1 MSATL
6 EGRDFSNKVVLITGG
21 STGIGNATAERLAA
35 RGATVVLLAR
45 SFEERV
51 SKDPRWHCVAADVRQ
66 KAELV
71 ESAKRICDVH
81 GGLDGLFVN
90 AGIAEFCSVQDADET
105 HFDRLFDTNVKGAF
119 FTTQCFAP
127 LVRRGGSIVF
137 TSSVAAAIGS
147 PWCAVYGASK
157 GAIEA
162 FARSLAAELL
172 EKDIRVNC
180 VSPGPTETPIL
191 AKSAV
196 SEAGTAKLAPFVFQR
211 MRMGRLGSAPE
222 IAEAAAFLLGSGS
235 SFITGQTLAVDGG
248 MSGI

>member
-1 MSATL
+1 MSASL
-6 EGRDFSNKVVLITGG
+6 EARDFRSEVVLITGG
-21 STGIGNATAERLAA
+21 SSGIGLATAAVLAA
-35 RGATVVLLAR
+35 RGANVVLLAR
-45 SFEERV
+45 SFDEAIG
-51 SKDPRWHCVAADVRQ
+51 KDPRWRCVTADVRH
-66 KAELV
+66 KSELEQV
-71 ESAKRICDVH
+71 AAGVRDLYGE
-81 GGLDGLFVN
+81 LTGLFVN
-90 AGIAEFCSVQDADET
+90 AGVAEFCAVQDSDEA

-127 LVRRGGSIVF
+127 LVRPRGSIVF

-157 GAIEA
+157 GAVEA

-172 EKDIRVNC
+172 ERNIRVNC

-191 AKSAV
+191 TKSPV
-196 SEAGTAKLAPFVFQR
+196 SEAGTAKLAPFVYQR
-211 MRMGRLGSAPE
+211 MRMGRLGTPTE
-222 IAEAAAFLLGSGS
+222 IAEAAAFLLGTRS